1 MKTSR
6 LVIFVLFILFGVFLL
21 RQEESFQDKFA
32 IISLPIKE
40 YYLEVTN
47 SIKDSTDKYLKQ
59 AESIEELKKENIL
72 LRKYLYQQKIKIV
85 KLTQLTQ
92 FNEKKFNNYENI
104 LRVQTIS
111 YKKLNDFSQVYLTNS
126 SELGKDKIYGLIQKN
141 VAAGIAIKENDTL
154 KGILLS
160 NPICQFSTFIGKDK
174 TPGIAKGID
183 AENLEVNFIPKWS
196 TVKVGDKV
204 LTSGMDNIFLPNI
217 PVGEV
222 TNIITKSTYKTAIVK
237 TYADVLHPNFFYLVK
252 EVLQQNDT
260 NSSKTESDN
269 NSTKEKKWPT
279 QTVQLLPVL
288 LTILF

>member
-6 LVIFVLFILFGVFLL
+6 LILFVLLIILGIFLL
-21 RQEESFQDKFA
+21 RQEKYFQDKFA
-32 IISLPIKE
+32 LISLPIKE
-40 YYLEVTN
+40 YYLQFTN
-47 SIKDSTDKYLKQ
+47 NIKELRDKYLQQ
-59 AESIEELKKENIL
+59 AESVEALKKENIL
-72 LRKYLYQQKIKIV
+72 LRKYLYQQRITIV
-85 KLTQLTQ
+85 KLQQLAQ
-92 FNEKKFNNYENI
+92 FNEKKFNNYKNI

-111 YKKLNDFSQVYLTNS
+111 YKKLNDFSQVFLTKS
-126 SELGKDKIYGLIQKN
+126 SELGEDKIYGLIQKN

-183 AENLEVNFIPKWS
+183 AENIEVNFIPKWS
-196 TVKVGDKV
+196 KINVGDKV
-204 LTSGMDNIFLPNI
+204 LTSGMDDIFLPNI

-252 EVLQQNDT
+252 EVLQENDN
-260 NSSKTESDN
+260 NSSLNKVEN
-269 NSTKEKKWPT
+269 NSTKEKK
-279 QTVQLLPVL
+279 
-288 LTILF
+288 

>member
-6 LVIFVLFILFGVFLL
+6 LVISIFFIVLGILLL
-21 RQEESFQDKFA
+21 RKEESFQDKFA

-40 YYLEVTN
+40 YYLQITN
-47 SIKDSTDKYLKQ
+47 SIKDSRDKYLKQ
-59 AESIEELKKENIL
+59 AEAIEELKKENIL
-72 LRKYLYQQKIKIV
+72 LRKYLYQQKITIV
-85 KLTQLTQ
+85 QLEQLTQ
-92 FNEKKFNNYENI
+92 FNEKKFNNHNNI

-126 SELGKDKIYGLIQKN
+126 SELGEDKIYGLIQKN
-141 VAAGIAIKENDTL
+141 VVAGIAIKENNTL

-183 AENLEVNFIPKWS
+183 AENIEVNFIPKWS
-196 TVKVGDKV
+196 KINVGDKV

-252 EVLQQNDT
+252 EVLQEPNDE
-260 NSSKTESDN
+260 NSSQIEPKN
-269 NSTKEKKWPT
+269 NSTKEKK
-279 QTVQLLPVL
+279 
-288 LTILF
+288 

>member
-6 LVIFVLFILFGVFLL
+6 LVIFVLFILFGIFLL
-21 RQEESFQDKFA
+21 RQEETFQDKFA

-40 YYLEVTN
+40 YYLEITN

-59 AESIEELKKENIL
+59 AESIKELKKENIL
-72 LRKYLYQQKIKIV
+72 LRKYLYQQKINIV
-85 KLTQLTQ
+85 KLKQVTQ
-92 FNEKKFNNYENI
+92 FNEKKFNNHNNI

-111 YKKLNDFSQVYLTNS
+111 YKKLNDFSQIYLTKS
-126 SELGKDKIYGLIQKN
+126 SELGEDKIYGLIQKN
-141 VAAGIAIKENDTL
+141 VAAGIAIKENGTL

-183 AENLEVNFIPKWS
+183 AENFEVNFIPKWS
-196 TVKVGDKV
+196 TINVGDKV

-252 EVLQQNDT
+252 EVLQQQSDT
-260 NSSKTESDN
+260 NSSQIEQDN
-269 NSTKEKKWPT
+269 NSTKEKK
-279 QTVQLLPVL
+279 
-288 LTILF
+288 

>member
-6 LVIFVLFILFGVFLL
+6 LVIFVLFILFGIFLL
-21 RQEESFQDKFA
+21 RQEETFQDKFA

-40 YYLEVTN
+40 YYLEITN
-47 SIKDSTDKYLKQ
+47 RIKDSTDKYLKQ
-59 AESIEELKKENIL
+59 AESIKELKKENIL
-72 LRKYLYQQKIKIV
+72 LRKYLYQQKINIV
-85 KLTQLTQ
+85 KLKQLTQ
-92 FNEKKFNNYENI
+92 FNEKKFNNYNNI

-111 YKKLNDFSQVYLTNS
+111 YKKLNDFSQVYLTKSN
-126 SELGKDKIYGLIQKN
+126 ELGKDKIYGLIQKN
-141 VAAGIAIKENDTL
+141 VAAGIAIKENGTL

-252 EVLQQNDT
+252 EVLQQQSDT
-260 NSSKTESDN
+260 NSSQIEQDN
-269 NSTKEKKWPT
+269 NSTKEKK
-279 QTVQLLPVL
+279 
-288 LTILF
+288 